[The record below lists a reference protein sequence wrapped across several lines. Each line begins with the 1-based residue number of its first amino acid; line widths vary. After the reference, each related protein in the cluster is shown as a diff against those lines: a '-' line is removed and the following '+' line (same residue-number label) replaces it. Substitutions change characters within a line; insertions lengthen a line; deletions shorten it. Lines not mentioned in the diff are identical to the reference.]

1 MTSPLSVDLRERVVS
16 AVIAGASCRQA
27 GERFGVSAAS
37 VSRWHARHLR
47 DGHVRPKPMG
57 GDQRSHVIEAHAS
70 RILKLCEK
78 RGNIVLSELRDALAE
93 QGVTSSTSSLSR
105 FLARHCITRKKG
117 ALHAAEQDRPDV
129 AQARQ
134 AWFEGQL
141 DLDPD
146 RLVFIDETA
155 ASTRMARRYGWA
167 PRGQR
172 CRLPM
177 PCGHYKTTTITA
189 ALRTSGLTATAIF
202 EGATN
207 GRRFLDYVTDTLV
220 PALRP
225 GDTVILDNLQAH
237 KVAGVREAIAA
248 AGARVV
254 YLPPYSP
261 EFNPIEQAF
270 AKLKTLLRTAAAR
283 TVKALQDAIE
293 QAFAAFTPQECRN
306 YINAAGYQNDHYVS
320 D

>member
-1 MTSPLSVDLRERVVS
+1 M
-16 AVIAGASCRQA
+16 
-27 GERFGVSAAS
+27 
-37 VSRWHARHLR
+37 
-47 DGHVRPKPMG
+47 
-57 GDQRSHVIEAHAS
+57 
-70 RILKLCEK
+70 
-78 RGNIVLSELRDALAE
+78 
-93 QGVTSSTSSLSR
+93 
-105 FLARHCITRKKG
+105 
-117 ALHAAEQDRPDV
+117 
-129 AQARQ
+129 
-134 AWFEGQL
+134 
-141 DLDPD
+141 
-146 RLVFIDETA
+146 FIDETA

-177 PCGHYKTTTITA
+177 PCGHDKTTTITA

-220 PALRP
+220 PVLRP

-237 KVAGVREAIAA
+237 KVAGVREAITA

-283 TVKALQDAIE
+283 TVEDLHAAIR
-293 QAFAAFTPQECRN
+293 QAFAAFTPQEYRN
-306 YINAAGYQNDHYVS
+306 YLNAAGYQTDCYVS
-320 D
+320 A